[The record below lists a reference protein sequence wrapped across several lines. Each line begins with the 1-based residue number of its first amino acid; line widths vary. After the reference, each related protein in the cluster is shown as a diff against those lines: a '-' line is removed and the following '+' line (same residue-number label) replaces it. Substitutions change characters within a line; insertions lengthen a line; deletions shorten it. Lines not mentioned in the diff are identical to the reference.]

1 MSLTIDDIIT
11 KFPHKR
17 LPIIDGEPDYTSI
30 NTMVQLLYSNAAT
43 LTTALGGGQHGH
55 IGLIMPAALYT
66 TLSAI
71 PYHEP
76 DDPGAVPVHA
86 ANATSAIR
94 ESDRMN
100 HKEAL
105 KQFHHHN
112 NMNDALKTQIIDAVA
127 DTYLG
132 ELRNRYTGYLGVTPR
147 DLLDHLLERY
157 GKITASDIANCRTRM
172 EAPMDTTRPIDIYF
186 QAIDDC
192 VQFAT
197 DGQVPFTATQIVQTA
212 YHAISK
218 SGIYNDACKE
228 WRRRPIAN
236 RTWPHFKAF
245 FANEY
250 NDLKEQ
256 QKLNSNQNNFHGANN
271 AIDLTTAIDSLA
283 MAATSD
289 RDVMTQLTETNKQL
303 VRTNQQL
310 TDQLTRALAE
320 LAQHKT
326 PMPYKPKPNPT
337 VKPPTPHNGTRPP
350 FDHAAWLLSLD
361 PQGYCWS
368 HGYKVTTGHNSH
380 NCKGKLPGHQDA
392 ATRINP
398 MGGSEKGKA

>member
-1 MSLTIDDIIT
+1 
-11 KFPHKR
+11 
-17 LPIIDGEPDYTSI
+17 
-30 NTMVQLLYSNAAT
+30 LLYSNAAT
-43 LTTALGGGQHGH
+43 LTTALGGGHHGH
-55 IGLIMPAALYT
+55 IGIIMPAALYT

-71 PYHEP
+71 PYNEP
-76 DDPGAVPVHA
+76 NDPGAIPVHA

-112 NMNDALKTQIIDAVA
+112 NMNDALETQIIDAVA

-172 EAPMDTTRPIDIYF
+172 EAPMDTTGPIDIYF
-186 QAIDDC
+186 QTINDC

-212 YHAISK
+212 YHTVSK
-218 SGIYNDACKE
+218 SGLYNNACKE

-236 RTWPHFKAF
+236 HTWPQFKTF

-256 QKLNSNQNNFHGANN
+256 QKLNNNQNNFHGANN

-289 RDVMTQLTETNKQL
+289 RDVMTQLTLTSKQL
-303 VRTNQQL
+303 VQTNQQL
-310 TDQLTRALAE
+310 TSEEAFMWVLTAPFFLFKDSVLFSTE
-320 LAQHKT
+320 SDNLIK
-326 PMPYKPKPNPT
+326 NPT
-337 VKPPTPHNGTRPP
+337 
-350 FDHAAWLLSLD
+350 
-361 PQGYCWS
+361 
-368 HGYKVTTGHNSH
+368 
-380 NCKGKLPGHQDA
+380 
-392 ATRINP
+392 II
-398 MGGSEKGKA
+398 